1 MGKQG
6 TIPLSVG
13 IKDTATA
20 KAVKALEDQLRRN
33 PSVQVDGSH
42 ASGDA
47 LKSLLAALEQL
58 GLIADRTKP

>member
-6 TIPLSVG
+6 TIPFSVG

-42 ASGDA
+42 TSGDA

>member
-1 MGKQG
+1 MSKQG
-6 TIPLSVG
+6 VIPLSVG

-20 KAVKALEDQLRRN
+20 KAVKAIEDHLRRN
-33 PSVQVDGSH
+33 QNVQVEGSH
-42 ASGDA
+42 TSGDA